1 MEMVSRVII
10 VAKLRNRLK
19 SIRHRR
25 EMDQGEFAA
34 FLGVGPSTYSRWENQ
49 RVQPTLSTLAIIA
62 DKLGAGLGDLLKEG
76 NRG

>member
-1 MEMVSRVII
+1 MVARVII

-34 FLGVGPSTYSRWENQ
+34 FLGAGPSTYSRWENQ
-49 RVQPTLSTLAIIA
+49 RVQPS
-62 DKLGAGLGDLLKEG
+62 LLWALRISRILNLRLEDWLEEISD
-76 NRG
+76 